1 VKAGVKSTALLFGR
15 HVKKFL
21 AVFAGI
27 MVACLTAA
35 GILNGQSVLYFTVA
49 VGGSAFYFISQLQS
63 LDVDDPNSCLSAV
76 RSPNSS
82 LSTHLLSLRQ
92 FESNAFNLGK
102 VIWAGIF
109 IDYLFG

>member
-27 MVACLTAA
+27 MVACLAAA
-35 GILNGQSVLYFTVA
+35 GVLNGQGVLYFTVA
-49 VGGSAFYFISQLQS
+49 VGGAAFYFISQLQN

-76 RSPNSS
+76 RSPKSS
-82 LSTHLLSLRQ
+82 LSTA
-92 FESNAFNLGK
+92 FAESKTVRIECFQSG
-102 VIWAGIF
+102 
-109 IDYLFG
+109 